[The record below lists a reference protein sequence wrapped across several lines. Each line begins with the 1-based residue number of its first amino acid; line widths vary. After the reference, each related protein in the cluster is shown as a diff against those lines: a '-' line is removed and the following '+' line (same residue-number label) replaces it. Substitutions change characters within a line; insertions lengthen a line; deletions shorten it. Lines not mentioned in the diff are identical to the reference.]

1 MVYRVEVM
9 LFVSR
14 EQASGALFHIIRV
27 ITQFKIRNYL
37 CVCCVMLRLACLL
50 LQTPKEAAQQAIDAD
65 VHIVGVS
72 SLAAGHKTL
81 IPELIRE
88 LKAMGRP

>member
-1 MVYRVEVM
+1 MCDVYGDR
-9 LFVSR
+9 
-14 EQASGALFHIIRV
+14 
-27 ITQFKIRNYL
+27 
-37 CVCCVMLRLACLL
+37 C

-81 IPELIRE
+81 IPQLIQE
-88 LKAMGRP
+88 LKAMGRPWVHLVLDPRIAIP

>member
-1 MVYRVEVM
+1 MSDVYGHR
-9 LFVSR
+9 
-14 EQASGALFHIIRV
+14 
-27 ITQFKIRNYL
+27 
-37 CVCCVMLRLACLL
+37 C

-81 IPELIRE
+81 IPQLIQE
-88 LKAMGRP
+88 LKAMGRPWVQLMLDSGIAIP

>member
-1 MVYRVEVM
+1 MSDIYGDR
-9 LFVSR
+9 
-14 EQASGALFHIIRV
+14 
-27 ITQFKIRNYL
+27 
-37 CVCCVMLRLACLL
+37 C

-81 IPELIRE
+81 IPQLIQE
-88 LKAMGRP
+88 LKAMGRPWVQLVLDPRIAIP